1 MDLFGE
7 WDETLPALSIKTL
20 IYKKYLVFMKR
31 LIVYL
36 LFGALVF
43 GGCSKTI
50 YVPVEHTEY
59 VAVRDSVYFRDTLV
73 RIELEKARLSD
84 FVNVGDTLVLS
95 TDYVRS
101 TAFLDTLAGTL
112 KGSLVT
118 FKDYVEK
125 PVQFKERIV
134 YRDSIVKQEIPVPV
148 EVEKIVKHTPWYAKV
163 LAWIGFAAL
172 LLLCGALVWKF
183 AQ

>member
-7 WDETLPALSIKTL
+7 WDETLPALSNNYSI
-20 IYKKYLVFMKR
+20 IEKYLIFMKR
-31 LIVYL
+31 LLVYF
-36 LFGALVF
+36 LFGLLVF
-43 GGCSKTI
+43 VGCKVQ
-50 YVPVEHTEY
+50 YVPVETIREVHIK
-59 VAVRDSVYFRDTLV
+59 DSVYFRDTLV
-73 RIELEKARLSD
+73 RVELEKARLSD

-118 FKDYVEK
+118 LKDYVEK

>member
-1 MDLFGE
+1 
-7 WDETLPALSIKTL
+7 
-20 IYKKYLVFMKR
+20 MKR
-31 LIVYL
+31 LLAYL
-36 LFGALVF
+36 LFGLLVF
-43 GGCSKTI
+43 GCTTI
-50 YVPVEHTEY
+50 KYVPVKETEY
-59 VAVRDSVYFRDTLV
+59 VTIKDSIYFRDTLI
-73 RIELEKARLSD
+73 RIELEKARISD

-118 FKDYVEK
+118 LKDYVEK

-172 LLLCGALVWKF
+172 LLLAGALVWKF